1 MKISAKKYAQA
12 LFDLTAGKSKKEAGS
27 AIKEFIRVLLVNND
41 FSKAEKIIDEFKN
54 ICDQKEG
61 VIRAKVFSATELA
74 DNSLKLISKYLK
86 EKTGAQKVALEKV
99 VKKDLIGGLIVRYGD
114 RVLDLSLKNRV
125 KELKKKMV
133 H

>member
-27 AIKEFIRVLLVNND
+27 TIKEFIRVLLVNND